1 MSNFVATFLS
11 FLTLVFGFNLGISA
25 ILIIEVA
32 LSMSSSLFSVKFN
45 MVNKIQFYFVVIVSF
60 LSKYKERC
68 FRIS

>member
-60 LSKYKERC
+60 LSKYKER
-68 FRIS
+68 

>member
-32 LSMSSSLFSVKFN
+32 LGMSSSLFSVKFN

>member
-25 ILIIEVA
+25 ILNIEVA
-32 LSMSSSLFSVKFN
+32 LGMSSSLFSVKFN

>member
-32 LSMSSSLFSVKFN
+32 LGMSSSLFSVKFN

-60 LSKYKERC
+60 LSKYKER
-68 FRIS
+68 

>member
-32 LSMSSSLFSVKFN
+32 LGMSSSLFSVKFN
-45 MVNKIQFYFVVIVSF
+45 MVNKIQLYFVVIVSF
-60 LSKYKERC
+60 LSKYKER
-68 FRIS
+68 

>member
-25 ILIIEVA
+25 ILNIEVA
-32 LSMSSSLFSVKFN
+32 LGMSSSLFSVKFN

-60 LSKYKERC
+60 LSKYKER
-68 FRIS
+68 